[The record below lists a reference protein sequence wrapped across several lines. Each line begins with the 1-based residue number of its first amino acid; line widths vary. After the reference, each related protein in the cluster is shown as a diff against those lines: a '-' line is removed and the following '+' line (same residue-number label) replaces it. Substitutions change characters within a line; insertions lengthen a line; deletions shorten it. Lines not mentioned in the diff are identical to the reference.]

1 MFRKE
6 EALARDWTPEKSA
19 ELSDI
24 QKDLVLKAADMLRPG
39 GMLLYS
45 TCTFS
50 PCEDE
55 EVVAYLLRQRPDMEL
70 MEMPGYEGFSGGRP
84 EYAGTADTSDSEIAL
99 NLNAFNPEELQKCVR
114 IFPHKMDGEGHFLA
128 LFRKKGDSLPPVF
141 RFSAKGPDKNTR
153 KWLEEFFSEIGLK
166 TIGGQEFDWN
176 RVEVRK
182 DKVYYQLPFPL
193 DLRGISF
200 LRNGLY
206 LGDLKKNRFVAVSAS
221 GAGAS
226 QRRCGSSYLPAGF
239 RRAAYPLSERRNSYD
254 RAGRSRSQKRL
265 APSLC
270 GRLSSRLRKACKR
283 DPEKQISCWLESVI
297 SPPQDICPH

>member
-1 MFRKE
+1 MLRGRHVPK
-6 EALARDWTPEKSA
+6 RGSPCPRTGQPEKSA

-70 MEMPGYEGFSGGRP
+70 MEMPGYEDFSSGRP

-99 NLNAFNPEELQKCVR
+99 SLNAFNPEELQKCVR

-141 RFSAKGPDKNTR
+141 RFSVKRAGQKHP
-153 KWLEEFFSEIGLK
+153 EMA
-166 TIGGQEFDWN
+166 GG
-176 RVEVRK
+176 
-182 DKVYYQLPFPL
+182 
-193 DLRGISF
+193 IF
-200 LRNGLY
+200 LR
-206 LGDLKKNRFVAVSAS
+206 DSA
-221 GAGAS
+221 
-226 QRRCGSSYLPAGF
+226 
-239 RRAAYPLSERRNSYD
+239 
-254 RAGRSRSQKRL
+254 
-265 APSLC
+265 
-270 GRLSSRLRKACKR
+270 
-283 DPEKQISCWLESVI
+283 
-297 SPPQDICPH
+297 